1 MVVLIIANLEK
12 DFIPLFDHCCQYMYI
27 MIPLAHALMSILQ
40 MVAKSMTTAC
50 KCHGVSGSCSVKT
63 CWRSLPDFS
72 VIGTTLKNLYAN
84 AVEVQRKKRK
94 NKRLFVPLR
103 SNVQSVSKES
113 LIYFTKSPDYCSPDP
128 KTGSVGTQER

>member
-1 MVVLIIANLEK
+1 
-12 DFIPLFDHCCQYMYI
+12 

-128 KTGSVGTQER
+128 KTGSVGTQERYVNSKTGK